1 MRARQHFGCDVR
13 VPCCRKA
20 RGTCGPCV
28 LAQCTVKW
36 LRSCGVYR
44 CVLSMSSVSRRTRFY
59 RTPVWASGRGSGGL
73 RVRLAL
79 KVRGR
84 RSPCGHANPEMPE
97 CCERAKNF
105 SKGRNAFERVAAG
118 LPGGFRRARVGP
130 FGLRGDA
137 RDRCRSRRERIVKPA
152 TPRPVL
158 RPLGI
163 AQGQW
168 CRTRRH
174 LPGLPRTEH
183 PPQPAGGPRRRML
196 GAVGSTRR
204 RSARR
209 RTGCVAAAPSTAYEA
224 QDSSGSSTARNA
236 SHGRLTACRSR
247 LMRYPDRADDRR
259 ASLFFRRGAL
269 CMLACVVQGILC
281 A

>member
-1 MRARQHFGCDVR
+1 MEASEGADGSVQSESEVDSSADNDYLLAVGRGRGWWRTR
-13 VPCCRKA
+13 VPRLVE
-20 RGTCGPCV
+20 T
-28 LAQCTVKW
+28 
-36 LRSCGVYR
+36 
-44 CVLSMSSVSRRTRFY
+44 LS
-59 RTPVWASGRGSGGL
+59 
-73 RVRLAL
+73 
-79 KVRGR
+79 
-84 RSPCGHANPEMPE
+84 
-97 CCERAKNF
+97 
-105 SKGRNAFERVAAG
+105 
-118 LPGGFRRARVGP
+118 
-130 FGLRGDA
+130 
-137 RDRCRSRRERIVKPA
+137 
-152 TPRPVL
+152 
-158 RPLGI
+158 
-163 AQGQW
+163 
-168 CRTRRH
+168 RRH
-174 LPGLPRTEH
+174 LPGLPPTEH

-209 RTGCVAAAPSTAYEA
+209 RTGCVAAAPSAAYEA

>member
-1 MRARQHFGCDVR
+1 MLERNQYRSQTRAPNTGCHGHPRRLLYRRQSRSAVNR
-13 VPCCRKA
+13 AP
-20 RGTCGPCV
+20 GPV
-28 LAQCTVKW
+28 GPLFSLHLSSPHTLSSQPLSS
-36 LRSCGVYR
+36 LR
-44 CVLSMSSVSRRTRFY
+44 
-59 RTPVWASGRGSGGL
+59 
-73 RVRLAL
+73 AL
-79 KVRGR
+79 V
-84 RSPCGHANPEMPE
+84 
-97 CCERAKNF
+97 
-105 SKGRNAFERVAAG
+105 RVAAG
-118 LPGGFRRARVGP
+118 LPGGFSRARIGP

-137 RDRCRSRRERIVKPA
+137 RGRCRSRRERIAKPA

-163 AQGQW
+163 AQGQR

-209 RTGCVAAAPSTAYEA
+209 RTGCVAAAPSAAYEA

-269 CMLACVVQGILC
+269 CMLACVVLGILC